1 MRTSR
6 STAITESVERR
17 VAGFIPMPRLPN
29 EVPDDAA
36 KQRDSPMERM
46 ERARQGGLS
55 ADIGEG
61 DADDRAAAPLE

>member
-6 STAITESVERR
+6 STAITGSMERG
-17 VAGFIPMPRLPN
+17 VAGLIPMPRLPD

-36 KQRDSPMERM
+36 KQRDTPMDRM
-46 ERARQGGLS
+46 ERARQGSLS

-61 DADDRAAAPLE
+61 DADDRTTAPLE